1 MSINIELLM
10 SNMEK
15 DIKLNVC
22 DKKQLQNLTESFILS
37 HLEDFK
43 SVKINNIYKH
53 LNKILLNICKE
64 IAQKFNIDESEINKI
79 IEKDLFNIN
88 LRVEKNESE
97 DDESEDDESEH
108 YESENDESEHYESEH
123 DESEHDE
130 SEHNETTK
138 KIQEDKKCS
147 NKDKKDK
154 KSEKFSATCIHF
166 MENKNEACGRDSK
179 PGTNYCGYH
188 KKYAK

>member
-1 MSINIELLM
+1 MAINIELLM

-22 DKKQLQNLTESFILS
+22 DKKELKNLTESFILS
-37 HLEDFK
+37 QLEDFK
-43 SVKINNIYKH
+43 SVKINNVYKH
-53 LNKILLNICKE
+53 LNEILLNICKQ

-97 DDESEDDESEH
+97 DDESEH
-108 YESENDESEHYESEH
+108 NQSENDESEYDSE
-123 DESEHDE
+123 DNE
-130 SEHNETTK
+130 SEHNESTNNN
-138 KIQEDKKCS
+138 S
-147 NKDKKDK
+147 DK
-154 KSEKFSATCIHF
+154 KSDKFSATCIHF

>member
-108 YESENDESEHYESEH
+108 YESE
-123 DESEHDE
+123 HDE

>member
-22 DKKQLQNLTESFILS
+22 DKKELQNLTQSFILS
-37 HLEDFK
+37 QLEDFK
-43 SVKINNIYKH
+43 SVKINNVYKQ
-53 LNKILLNICKE
+53 LNEILLNICKQ
-64 IAQKFNIDESEINKI
+64 ISQKFNIDESEINKI
-79 IEKDLFNIN
+79 IEQDLFNIN

-97 DDESEDDESEH
+97 DDESEDDELVYNEI
-108 YESENDESEHYESEH
+108 EDEESEH
-123 DESEHDE
+123 DETEENTSK
-130 SEHNETTK
+130 HNKSSK

>member
-37 HLEDFK
+37 QLEDFK

-53 LNKILLNICKE
+53 LNDILINICKQ
-64 IAQKFNIDESEINKI
+64 ISQKFNIDESEINKI
-79 IEKDLFNIN
+79 IEQDLFNIN

-97 DDESEDDESEH
+97 DDESEH
-108 YESENDESEHYESEH
+108 NQSENDESEYDSE
-123 DESEHDE
+123 ENP
-130 SEHNETTK
+130 SEHNELEENPSEHNESTK
-138 KIQEDKKCS
+138 KIYEDKKCS